1 MIVKNDLLGYQK
13 YIIYQDTE
21 LFSFSTD
28 SMLLASFAS
37 INRKTKLIVD
47 FCSGNFPIPMY
58 LTLRTEAKIIG
69 IEIQEASCNLAKMSI
84 EENNLGNQIEI
95 KNTNVIG
102 IHKEYGPDMC
112 DLVLCNPPFFKI
124 SENSNLNQRHEV
136 TIARHEVLI
145 SLEDIIKEASI
156 ILRQGGYFAMVHRPE
171 RMAEIF
177 ILMKKY
183 QLEPSRLQFVY
194 PKMGKD
200 ANHILIEARKGVKKE
215 ANLKILAP
223 LFVYDENNQ
232 WTNDILKIYNYNKE
246 E

>member
-1 MIVKNDLLGYQK
+1 MIVANDLLGYKK

-28 SMLLASFAS
+28 SMLLASFAT
-37 INRKTKLIVD
+37 INRRTKKVVD

-58 LTLRTEAKIIG
+58 LTLRTDAKILG
-69 IEIQEASCNLAKMSI
+69 IEIQQASCDLAERSI
-84 EENNLGNQIEI
+84 KENKLEDQIEI
-95 KNTNVIG
+95 MCGNVIG
-102 IHKEYGPDMC
+102 VHNQLGVDCC

-124 SENSNLNQRHEV
+124 SENSNLNLREEV

-145 SLEDIIKEASI
+145 NLEDIIKEAGI

-171 RMAEIF
+171 RLAEIF
-177 ILMKKY
+177 VLLKKY

-194 PKMGKD
+194 PKANKE
-200 ANHILIEARKGVKKE
+200 ANHILIEARKGVNKTP
-215 ANLKILAP
+215 NLKILPP
-223 LFVYDENNQ
+223 LIIYGENNQ
-232 WTNDILKIYNYNKE
+232 WTNDILKIYNYSKE

>member
-28 SMLLASFAS
+28 SMLLANFAT
-37 INRKTKLIVD
+37 INRKTKLVVD

-58 LTLRTEAKIIG
+58 LTLKTDAKIIG
-69 IEIQEASCNLAKMSI
+69 VEIQKASCKLAQMSI
-84 EENNLGNQIEI
+84 MENKLEDQIEI
-95 KNTNVIG
+95 KNADVLS
-102 IHKEYGPDMC
+102 IHKEFGPDMC

-124 SENSNLNQRHEV
+124 NENSNLNQRQEV

-145 SLEDIIKEASI
+145 TLEDIIKEAAI

-177 ILMKKY
+177 ILLKKY

-194 PKMGKD
+194 PKMGKE